1 METMQAQKT
10 VRIIPAKPEFAKPK
24 EERRQLRTAAYCRV
38 STEKDEQQLS
48 FEHQCDYYT
57 DKIMSNPELTL
68 VSIYSD
74 EGISGTSATKRPG
87 FMKMIRHCKEG
98 KIDLIITKS
107 TQRFARNTLDALKHT
122 RLLKSM
128 GIGIIFET
136 QGIDT
141 RKTIS
146 EFMLTVHFGMAQAE
160 SENISANVKW
170 GKRKS
175 AKGGNVAISY
185 KSFLGYRKGLDGK
198 PEIDPEQ
205 AIIVTRIYDNFLAG
219 RSFQDI
225 ADGLTADG
233 IPTPMGKGKWRSE
246 VIKSI
251 LKQEKYCGD
260 AVLQKTYIEDC
271 ISHKSKIN
279 QGELPMYYVTDN
291 HPAIIEKP
299 VWNRVQEEL
308 ARRSGKR
315 KVKEIGTKTEQ
326 GKYSSKY
333 ALTELLCCGH
343 CGTPYRRCTWSK
355 NGKKKIVWRCI
366 SRLDYGKK
374 YCQESV
380 SVEESVIQSAILDA
394 IKELALTDSSALEV
408 LKMHIGM
415 ALSGE
420 VGEGDTFAMQTRI
433 IEIDRTIGELI
444 VLEAGDGNQGNYD
457 NQIAAL
463 YSEKTVLKEKI
474 EQVQNSK
481 SHDLAE
487 QSRLSDIFTIVDGLK
502 DRPLEWDESIIR
514 QMISCVKVLGKDRIK
529 IFWRLGGECEVKL

>member
-1 METMQAQKT
+1 
-10 VRIIPAKPEFAKPK
+10 
-24 EERRQLRTAAYCRV
+24 
-38 STEKDEQQLS
+38 
-48 FEHQCDYYT
+48 
-57 DKIMSNPELTL
+57 
-68 VSIYSD
+68 
-74 EGISGTSATKRPG
+74 
-87 FMKMIRHCKEG
+87 MKMIRHCKEG

-107 TQRFARNTLDALKHT
+107 TQRFARNTLDALEHT

-205 AIIVTRIYDNFLAG
+205 AIIVNRIYDNFLAG

-380 SVEESVIQSAILDA
+380 SIEESVIQSAILDV
-394 IKELALTDSSALEV
+394 IKELAQTDSSALEV

-415 ALSGE
+415 ALSDE
-420 VGEGDTFAMQTRI
+420 AGEGDTFAMQTRI
-433 IEIDRTIGELI
+433 IEIDRTIGELV

-457 NQIAAL
+457 NQIANL
-463 YSEKTVLKEKI
+463 YSKKTALKEKI
-474 EQVQNSK
+474 EQAQNSR

-502 DRPLEWDESIIR
+502 NRPLEWDESIIR
-514 QMISCVKVLGKDRIK
+514 QMISCVKVLGKDRIE
-529 IFWRLGGECEVKL
+529 IFWRLGGECEAEM